1 MVLGTTRSKSM
12 LSAILGR
19 LRANSQNRFQVR
31 MAPMIDMI
39 FLLLIFFLVAG
50 KWRPEENFLPFQLPV
65 AQAQSERI
73 GIPEALTIYIFATES
88 GFKVQIGQADA
99 VQINEATVEADM
111 LLLME
116 KMRDVMVAQKRF
128 VRDPIEIACAG
139 EVRWEHM
146 TKIYNTFF
154 GAGLS
159 DITLRMTE

>member
-12 LSAILGR
+12 GSTILGR
-19 LRANSQNRFQVR
+19 LRANGQKRFHLH

-50 KWRPEENFLPFQLPV
+50 NWRPEEDFLPFRLPA
-65 AQAQSERI
+65 AQAQSQRI
-73 GIPEALTIYIFATES
+73 GVPEALTIHIFSTGS
-88 GFKVQIGQADA
+88 GCKVQIGQADT
-99 VQINEATVEADM
+99 VQINEQTAESDM
-111 LLLME
+111 IVLME
-116 KMRDVMVAQKRF
+116 KMRDIMVAQKRF
-128 VRDPIEIACAG
+128 ASDPVEIACGG
-139 EVRWEHM
+139 EVRWEHL